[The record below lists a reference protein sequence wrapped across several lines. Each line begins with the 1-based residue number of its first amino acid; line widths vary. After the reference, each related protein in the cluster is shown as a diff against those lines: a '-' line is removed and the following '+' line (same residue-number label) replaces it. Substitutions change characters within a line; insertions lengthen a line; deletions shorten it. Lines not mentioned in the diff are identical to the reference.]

1 MEYLEPQK
9 DLYGQS
15 HIEDSPMWILA
26 AEHDLFLFLLPT
38 KEVGDTFDDSFSSL
52 FLSDIDERIIC
63 PIPPS
68 FFSSRLR
75 QTKRRNP
82 RLFRT
87 CRRRALSLTS
97 RGEREGGRSKHRWV
111 LRLTKHFK
119 KHVRSRRNPWES
131 NILYCS
137 SFFFLQ
143 TPSRRRPLPTHDFGC
158 DVRSDAPGKEGTRSL
173 PPSLSLFLFFMW
185 AFVSKVKDAPASLVP
200 LLPSLFFLLWKWY
213 SQVRRVGKGK
223 ERDSNIQHSPE
234 IQMLTFSGRRIFFP
248 DGSLEAIWRWHD
260 CRIPSQA
267 LTQHPLRRGTRRE
280 GGLRSPPPPNDIGR
294 PPPHPIQEPWI
305 QANGVL
311 GGEAESRIS
320 STYPGQGIHPH
331 PHPQS
336 SPPSRDRNIFATASK
351 TRKKRRRSNLVLFS
365 TCLSIPASDQ
375 GSSLQTW
382 RYRRSSERRQEFVY
396 NIYRGDNLLY
406 TGLWQNMYVFTRL
419 YLQIMSDS
427 GIAQVGLRGCNVKK
441 WSKLWLLNIIIMTTI
456 YVLQHKYH
464 ELQCISHS
472 FLFLCR
478 HGIKAFCS
486 YTTHTS

>member
-1 MEYLEPQK
+1 MISGAMSEATPQGRK
-9 DLYGQS
+9 ERAPS
-15 HIEDSPMWILA
+15 
-26 AEHDLFLFLLPT
+26 LPPFPSSYSLCELSCQRWKT
-38 KEVGDTFDDSFSSL
+38 RLRLSCPSF
-52 FLSDIDERIIC
+52 
-63 PIPPS
+63 PPS
-68 FFSSRLR
+68 F
-75 QTKRRNP
+75 
-82 RLFRT
+82 
-87 CRRRALSLTS
+87 
-97 RGEREGGRSKHRWV
+97 
-111 LRLTKHFK
+111 
-119 KHVRSRRNPWES
+119 
-131 NILYCS
+131 
-137 SFFFLQ
+137 SFFGND
-143 TPSRRRPLPTHDFGC
+143 THRC
-158 DVRSDAPGKEGTRSL
+158 EGWEGEGAR
-173 PPSLSLFLFFMW
+173 F
-185 AFVSKVKDAPASLVP
+185 
-200 LLPSLFFLLWKWY
+200 
-213 SQVRRVGKGK
+213 
-223 ERDSNIQHSPE
+223 QHST
-234 IQMLTFSGRRIFFP
+234 QSWNTDAHFQWQKDFFP

-294 PPPHPIQEPWI
+294 PPPRPIQEPWI

-351 TRKKRRRSNLVLFS
+351 TRKKRRRSHLVLFS

-478 HGIKAFCS
+478 QGRKAICS
-486 YTTHTS
+486 YTTYTSLATAFLFFSFSPSCPFETIHTARLNRELN

>member
-248 DGSLEAIWRWHD
+248 MVHWRQYEDGTIVESHLR
-260 CRIPSQA
+260 RLLNIPSAEGRGEREAWGRRLHPMISEDLPPTRSKNPGSKPTVFLGGRRNQGSP
-267 LTQHPLRRGTRRE
+267 QHILDKGFILILILSPRRHPVIEISSRRRQKRGRRE
-280 GGLRSPPPPNDIGR
+280 GDP
-294 PPPHPIQEPWI
+294 
-305 QANGVL
+305 
-311 GGEAESRIS
+311 
-320 STYPGQGIHPH
+320 T
-331 PHPQS
+331 
-336 SPPSRDRNIFATASK
+336 
-351 TRKKRRRSNLVLFS
+351 
-365 TCLSIPASDQ
+365 
-375 GSSLQTW
+375 
-382 RYRRSSERRQEFVY
+382 
-396 NIYRGDNLLY
+396 
-406 TGLWQNMYVFTRL
+406 
-419 YLQIMSDS
+419 
-427 GIAQVGLRGCNVKK
+427 
-441 WSKLWLLNIIIMTTI
+441 
-456 YVLQHKYH
+456 
-464 ELQCISHS
+464 
-472 FLFLCR
+472 
-478 HGIKAFCS
+478 
-486 YTTHTS
+486 